1 MSVKCPDWFPQALWD
16 QQTEATQSG
25 ILKVGKDHEL
35 VKEMLSKYE
44 AERDGSGDTD
54 DTTSV
59 DEDDPTGELS
69 GDDNKEPPTSED
81 KAVSVEI
88 AHAVTLAAIEAAKS
102 LSDATLADMKSSA
115 IKKQEAAAAS
125 ARIAYSW
132 LYVGQGKRNDN
143 MIGNVL
149 SWPKPGTSST
159 KDKPMSNPD
168 RFSYKRG
175 DVNIN
180 TSFYGEELDKT
191 VNGQELADE
200 IAAIKSAMPGENR
213 SPKAPKYWVDK
224 CDAARGDGKTLLEK
238 AIKAVGSRRTYQ
250 IGMLREA
257 AGAVQVM
264 EAIRTKMPHLGAS
277 VATEGYSTDGG
288 KTTLLRVD
296 TTLAAPFKLYGKV
309 KEEDGTMTAT
319 GTTYYTCKQFARLDV
334 DKAIANGNTLTA
346 LIATVAKKPKGAG
359 KNQSKGNKVAAIS
372 VGDIKTFESM
382 TAEVLAFMN
391 DNANLMMLINTVGSD
406 KTDAHFIAT
415 LVNLSNAFDA
425 LTSKISK
432 TTLDNADK
440 IIAAEKKA
448 AELVNKAKAA

>member
-1 MSVKCPDWFPQALWD
+1 MSVQCPTWFPQALWD
-16 QQTEATQSG
+16 EQVEAVQEA
-25 ILKVGKDHEL
+25 IVKAGKQHQYVQKMLADHQATLEL
-35 VKEMLSKYE
+35 AV
-44 AERDGSGDTD
+44 
-54 DTTSV
+54 
-59 DEDDPTGELS
+59 EDDDDPLGELS

-200 IAAIKSAMPGENR
+200 PHS
-213 SPKAPKYWVDK
+213 
-224 CDAARGDGKTLLEK
+224 DGKT
-238 AIKAVGSRRTYQ
+238 
-250 IGMLREA
+250 
-257 AGAVQVM
+257 AGG
-264 EAIRTKMPHLGAS
+264 RHLNH
-277 VATEGYSTDGG
+277 
-288 KTTLLRVD
+288 
-296 TTLAAPFKLYGKV
+296 P
-309 KEEDGTMTAT
+309 
-319 GTTYYTCKQFARLDV
+319 
-334 DKAIANGNTLTA
+334 
-346 LIATVAKKPKGAG
+346 
-359 KNQSKGNKVAAIS
+359 
-372 VGDIKTFESM
+372 
-382 TAEVLAFMN
+382 
-391 DNANLMMLINTVGSD
+391 
-406 KTDAHFIAT
+406 
-415 LVNLSNAFDA
+415 
-425 LTSKISK
+425 
-432 TTLDNADK
+432 
-440 IIAAEKKA
+440 
-448 AELVNKAKAA
+448 